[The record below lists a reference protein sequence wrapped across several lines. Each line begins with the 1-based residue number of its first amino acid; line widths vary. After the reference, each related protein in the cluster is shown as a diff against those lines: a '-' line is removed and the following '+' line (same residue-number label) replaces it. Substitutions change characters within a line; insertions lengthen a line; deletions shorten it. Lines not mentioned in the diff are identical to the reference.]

1 MRTIGFIGYGQMN
14 RMLIEGFLDTGI
26 LDEKQ
31 IIVSNRTAEKTTHL
45 PAWYPAIRLTT
56 DNGKLAA
63 DADCIIIGV
72 RPLDLVGVLQEVA
85 TVTKTAHVISLA
97 ACVRIKTMAAIYQGP
112 ITRILPTVC
121 STVGEGV
128 SLICHH
134 ERVST
139 AEADEVTTLFSSIST
154 VRIVAEELFEPAGDL
169 TSCGPALLTRMFMEL
184 AQAGSRHSALSEEEC
199 LEMIVSTAFG
209 TTLMLKEG
217 VAPDDLIRRVATPG
231 GITEEGVKIIA
242 ADLPDICDRIFSTTL
257 SKYELLRR
265 LAEER

>member
-31 IIVSNRTAEKTTHL
+31 IIVSNRTTGKTAHL

-56 DNGKLAA
+56 DNRELAA

-72 RPLDLVGVLQEVA
+72 RPLDVPAVLREISA
-85 TVTKTAHVISLA
+85 VTRTAHVLSLA
-97 ACVRIKTMAAIYQGP
+97 ACVRIGTMAAIYPGP

-134 ERVST
+134 DRVSS
-139 AEADEVTTLFSSIST
+139 AEAEEVTTLFSSIST
-154 VRIVAEELFEPAGDL
+154 VRIMAEDLFEAAGDL

-184 AQAGSRHSALSEEEC
+184 AQAGTRHSTLSEKEC
-199 LEMIVSTAFG
+199 LDMIVSTAFG
-209 TTLMLKEG
+209 TALMLKEG
-217 VAPDDLIRRVATPG
+217 VAAEDLIRRVATPG

-257 SKYELLRR
+257 GKYEQLRK
-265 LAEER
+265 LAKDR